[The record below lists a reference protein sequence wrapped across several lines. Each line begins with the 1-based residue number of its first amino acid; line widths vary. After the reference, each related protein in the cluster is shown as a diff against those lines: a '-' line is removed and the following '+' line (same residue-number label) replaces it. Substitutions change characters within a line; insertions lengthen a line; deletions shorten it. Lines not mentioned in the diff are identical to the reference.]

1 MQSANLTVPGA
12 TIYLEVRG
20 SGPVLL
26 FIPGGNGDAG
36 PYTWVAE
43 ALADRFTTVTYDR
56 RGFSR
61 SPLENAPDDAARL
74 ETDVDDALRLLDH
87 LEAGTAHVFGSSS
100 GAIVALHVL
109 TRHADRVRTV
119 VPHEPPALTV
129 LPDGDRY
136 QAILD
141 DVYEQYRREG
151 AGPAFER
158 FAAESG
164 VRGGALPAGDEPPP
178 PGMAEIAA
186 RLRPNIEFWFEHEL
200 RQYPRAPVDVAA
212 LQKLG
217 AHLVLAGGRDS
228 RDNFPYFPNAELARR
243 LGTRVVEFPG
253 GHVGYATHATEF
265 AAQLSGVLP

>member
-1 MQSANLTVPGA
+1 MRAETLTVPGA
-12 TIYLEVRG
+12 TLYHEVRG

-36 PYTWVAE
+36 PYAWVAE
-43 ALADRFTTVTYDR
+43 ALADRFTTVAYDR

-61 SPLENAPDDAARL
+61 SPLEQPPDDATRL
-74 ETDVDDALRLLDH
+74 ETDVDDARRLLEH
-87 LEAGTAHVFGSSS
+87 VGAEPGHVFGSSS
-100 GAIVALHVL
+100 GAIVALALL
-109 TRHADRVRTV
+109 TRHPERVRTV
-119 VPHEPPALTV
+119 VAHEPPSLTV

-158 FAAESG
+158 FGAEAG
-164 VRGGALPAGDEPPP
+164 VRGGALPAGGEPPP
-178 PGMAEIAA
+178 PAMAEIAA

-212 LQKLG
+212 LERLSG
-217 AHLVLAGGRDS
+217 HLVLAGGAES
-228 RDNFPYFPNAELARR
+228 RDNFPYLPNAELARR
-243 LGTRVVEFPG
+243 LGTGVVDFPG
-253 GHVGYATHATEF
+253 GHIGYATHPTEF
-265 AAQLSGVLP
+265 ATRLREVLR